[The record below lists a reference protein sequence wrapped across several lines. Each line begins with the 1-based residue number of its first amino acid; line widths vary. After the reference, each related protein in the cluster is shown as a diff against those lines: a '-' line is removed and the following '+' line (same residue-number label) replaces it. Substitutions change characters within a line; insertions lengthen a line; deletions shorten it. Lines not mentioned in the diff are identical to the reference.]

1 MCATMNPWLVFV
13 ISAGVIIVAGR
24 VISNASDELA
34 ERTGLGRAF
43 IGSLLLAGATSLPEV
58 AASGTAALQGA
69 GNLAMGNVFG
79 SNIFNML
86 LLVIAQCFAARP
98 ILSNVSPTHVT
109 TAAAGMLLSG
119 IAALSMV
126 VRQPYAFL
134 GAGLDTWIIAAT
146 YIIIMRALPGNA
158 EEQQLEVA
166 ATAETPPKDEEE
178 SSSAV
183 RAWLKFAISAAAIIV
198 AGWYMSSA
206 ADQIAV
212 ITGLGQTFIG
222 GTLLAGATSLP
233 ELTVSIFT
241 ARMGAYDLAVGNVLG
256 SNIFNMLIL
265 LVSDLA
271 QPGSVPLLSGGTT
284 GQIISALVGLILSG
298 IVIVAL
304 TLPRRGD
311 DRRFPW
317 EMVAIAGAYLIGLR
331 FIYLAG

>member
-1 MCATMNPWLVFV
+1 MNPWLLFA
-13 ISAGVIIVAGR
+13 ISAGIIVVAGR
-24 VISNASDELA
+24 AISNASDELA

-43 IGSLLLAGATSLPEV
+43 VGSLLLAGATSLPEV
-58 AASGTAALQGA
+58 AASGTAAFQGA

-98 ILSNVSPTHVT
+98 ILANVSPTHVT

-126 VRQPYAFL
+126 VKQPYAFL
-134 GAGLDTWIIAAT
+134 GAGVDTWLIAAT
-146 YIIIMRALPGNA
+146 YIIIMRALPGSDA
-158 EEQQLEVA
+158 QPALEAEVA
-166 ATAETPPKDEEE
+166 ATAETPPRDQANT
-178 SSSAV
+178 SSIA
-183 RAWLKFAISAAAIIV
+183 RAWMKFAVSAAAIIV
-198 AGWYMSSA
+198 AGWYMSAA
-206 ADQIAV
+206 ADEIAV

-241 ARMGAYDLAVGNVLG
+241 VRMGAYDLAVGNVLG

-284 GQIISALVGLILSG
+284 GQIVSALVGLILSG

-304 TLPRRGD
+304 SLPRRGEG
-311 DRRFPW
+311 RRFPW
-317 EMVAIAGAYLIGLR
+317 EMVAIGGAYLIGLR
-331 FIYLAG
+331 LIYLAG